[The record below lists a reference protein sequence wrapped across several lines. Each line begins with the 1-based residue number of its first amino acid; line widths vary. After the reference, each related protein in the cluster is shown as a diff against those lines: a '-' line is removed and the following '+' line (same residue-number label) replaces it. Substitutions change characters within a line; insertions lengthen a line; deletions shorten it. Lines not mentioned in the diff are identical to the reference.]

1 MRTPTAK
8 LVTWLHTVV
17 VVPILDAGTLRK
29 PVTMMD
35 VGTLRKPVTMMDVGT
50 LRKPVTGLDVETLR
64 KPVTMLHSR
73 VVLVLDVGTQKAKP
87 VTAIYSYTYDT

>member
-17 VVPILDAGTLRK
+17 VVPILD
-29 PVTMMD
+29 
-35 VGTLRKPVTMMDVGT
+35 VGTLRKPVTLMDVGT
-50 LRKPVTGLDVETLR
+50 LRKPVTGLDVGTLR

-73 VVLVLDVGTQKAKP
+73 VVLVLDVGTRKAKP
-87 VTAIYSYTYDT
+87 VTDMYLSSTQTLTQLT

>member
-8 LVTWLHTVV
+8 LVTGLHAVV
-17 VVPILDAGTLRK
+17 VVPIL
-29 PVTMMD
+29 D

-50 LRKPVTGLDVETLR
+50 LRKPVTGLDVGTLR

-73 VVLVLDVGTQKAKP
+73 VVLILDVGTQKAKP
-87 VTAIYSYTYDT
+87 VTDMYLYTYDT